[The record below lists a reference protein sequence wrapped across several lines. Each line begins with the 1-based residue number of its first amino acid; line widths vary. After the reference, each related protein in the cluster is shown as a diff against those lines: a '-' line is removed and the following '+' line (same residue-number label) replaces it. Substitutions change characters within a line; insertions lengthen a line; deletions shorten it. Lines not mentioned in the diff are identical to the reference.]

1 MIELSI
7 GFILGVI
14 LITFL
19 KSSSISDYEEKIEKL
34 SNELENQNIEA
45 GIEIQRLKRLNNV
58 LKADN
63 ERLKNAFVWKVDK

>member
-19 KSSSISDYEEKIEKL
+19 KSSSMVDYEEKI
-34 SNELENQNIEA
+34 SELENTVFQ
-45 GIEIQRLKRLNNV
+45 LKRYNNI
-58 LKADN
+58 LRADN

>member
-19 KSSSISDYEEKIEKL
+19 KSSSMLDYEEKI
-34 SNELENQNIEA
+34 SELENTVFQ
-45 GIEIQRLKRLNNV
+45 LKRSNNI
-58 LKADN
+58 LRADN

>member
-1 MIELSI
+1 MIELGL

-19 KSSSISDYEEKIEKL
+19 KSSSMSDYEEKI
-34 SNELENQNIEA
+34 NDLENTVFQ
-45 GIEIQRLKRLNNV
+45 LKRSNNI
-58 LKADN
+58 LRADN

>member
-1 MIELSI
+1 MIELVI

-19 KSSSISDYEEKIEKL
+19 KSSSMVDYEEKIT
-34 SNELENQNIEA
+34 ELENTVFQ
-45 GIEIQRLKRLNNV
+45 LKRSNNI
-58 LKADN
+58 LRADN

>member
-1 MIELSI
+1 MVELSL

-19 KSSSISDYEEKIEKL
+19 KSSSMVDYEEKI
-34 SNELENQNIEA
+34 SELENTVFQ
-45 GIEIQRLKRLNNV
+45 LKRSNNI
-58 LKADN
+58 LRADN

>member
-1 MIELSI
+1 MIELAL

-19 KSSSISDYEEKIEKL
+19 KSSSITDYEEKI
-34 SNELENQNIEA
+34 NDLENTVFQ
-45 GIEIQRLKRLNNV
+45 LKRSNNI

>member
-14 LITFL
+14 LITLL
-19 KSSSISDYEEKIEKL
+19 KSSSMSDYEKTIEEL
-34 SNELENQNIEA
+34 SNKLENQNIEA
-45 GIEIQRLKRLNNV
+45 GIEIQRLKRINN
-58 LKADN
+58 LLRADN

>member
-1 MIELSI
+1 MIELGL

-19 KSSSISDYEEKIEKL
+19 KSSSMVDYEEKI
-34 SNELENQNIEA
+34 SELENTVFQ
-45 GIEIQRLKRLNNV
+45 LKRSNNI
-58 LKADN
+58 LRADN

>member
-14 LITFL
+14 LITLL
-19 KSSSISDYEEKIEKL
+19 KSSSMSDYEKTIEEL
-34 SNELENQNIEA
+34 SNKLENQNIEA
-45 GIEIQRLKRLNNV
+45 GIEIQRLKRINNV
-58 LKADN
+58 LRADN

>member
-14 LITFL
+14 LITLL
-19 KSSSISDYEEKIEKL
+19 KSSSMVDYEDKI
-34 SNELENQNIEA
+34 SELENTVFQ
-45 GIEIQRLKRLNNV
+45 LKRSNNI
-58 LKADN
+58 LRADN